1 MAIHGHRQ
9 CWQCCQTQRGRNFSH
24 RRIDQTLEP
33 AVLSDSPS
41 QTVYPLRWPRI
52 ISRARRRNIQNSPNK
67 PPFPPLPIQPQPQPK
82 TEGRAQPNDHSSISP
97 HPHPQ
102 PANVIHPLPSS
113 GRTDHATRKEG
124 KKYSVDPWLGVIR
137 PVPRH
142 SSACARRRTNERT
155 HPASA
160 YDRATIYSAHRPRKA
175 TPT

>member
-1 MAIHGHRQ
+1 MATVVSIR
-9 CWQCCQTQRGRNFSH
+9 
-24 RRIDQTLEP
+24 
-33 AVLSDSPS
+33 LSNLLFSPS
-41 QTVYPLRWPRI
+41 CPHRLCIDFADQGP
-52 ISRARRRNIQNSPNK
+52 SCARADETIQNSPNK

-82 TEGRAQPNDHSSISP
+82 TEGRTQPNDHSSISP

-155 HPASA
+155 HPAAA